1 MLTRLPSRTNLNTDK
16 DEKDVSIVT
25 NFTEINSITPI
36 NIMSKTTKKVE
47 TVAKL
52 ENKKPDK
59 IIMSS
64 GTDDVLKDVTKKLE
78 SNLSFKNKTKK
89 NRSSK
94 EYSLGSGTS
103 NSSMDDREDRLN
115 KQESLTPDLD
125 TSSFTS
131 TTEINDSESSSG
143 SGISNEPD
151 SPPLTLI
158 PSVIEI
164 ERGKG
169 SLRRKKSNR
178 SIFSVLSVSL
188 SKDLNKGSLSE
199 SEGDPPKVTSPKSP
213 LKSDKILSRS
223 GFSSLSMRKRR
234 SKSAISIDDQLQV
247 PLSPEYSSSDIPE
260 KTSKVGKLLGLTPM
274 EEKILLDKP
283 SSVKISKK
291 LRGPPPL
298 SIDGKHNDKDEKGHD
313 RNRNNSQVISGSSN
327 KINKILGVSNVN
339 DDLSTVDKSNKAGK
353 ILGWDDNEI
362 VKKAHTMYMEKV
374 VSEFRSAR
382 TNVNSQVTVA
392 SIRNPLAFT
401 GNLSKYIN
409 TNFVLSKS
417 RSWKRRFFIL
427 TKNTLYCFKSNDP
440 TSILMDSF
448 ELTANTIVCVS
459 DAFNGRSWVLEVRK
473 DHKPW
478 YLQADNV
485 EDMKVWL
492 AELKATVVKCK
503 YKEQELPDIPN
514 HSTKTIDDDEDE
526 GSEDVF
532 TTPKV
537 SLEIPNTTNKP
548 IEQKCKT
555 FEQVSL
561 PPPPRP
567 IPPPPRS
574 RSRSP
579 SPTTLSSPTH
589 PLSPH
594 LIVNGDVEEFIGST
608 TKLDKTN
615 SEEELPSRSSSPV
628 ETLSPPRT
636 RPEQVIPNNVTYS
649 DSNDTRQ
656 LSHMRKDSEVSI
668 SSSIQPRRRL
678 SPPIKKE
685 ERNSVR
691 QSIPIMMSPNLF
703 KATSHNNA
711 VIGTSLSPPPR
722 SPRSPLP
729 VRSENS
735 STSITRVGPPPN
747 IPLPLPPPIPP
758 PIPPPRPKCTIT
770 QNTVPKTSRI
780 PNDTSK
786 SSIPHGKISS
796 PPPPSR
802 FSQSPRIMMYLPPS
816 LPPPTIPLPPIP
828 AEPTDN
834 DMSVTSYST
843 PVITDAIIEFP
854 DDDDL
859 DPDYAEELEAS
870 RLVILANNEKIS

>member
-25 NFTEINSITPI
+25 NFTEINSVTPI

-64 GTDDVLKDVTKKLE
+64 STDDVLKDVTKKLE

-94 EYSLGSGTS
+94 DYSLGSGTS

-115 KQESLTPDLD
+115 KQELLTPDLD

-298 SIDGKHNDKDEKGHD
+298 SIDGKHNAKDEKGHD

-327 KINKILGVSNVN
+327 KINKILGVSNIN

-492 AELKATVVKCK
+492 AELKATVVK
-503 YKEQELPDIPN
+503 L
-514 HSTKTIDDDEDE
+514 
-526 GSEDVF
+526 
-532 TTPKV
+532 

-668 SSSIQPRRRL
+668 TSSIQPRRRL

-722 SPRSPLP
+722 SPRSPPP

-786 SSIPHGKISS
+786 SLIPHGKISS

-843 PVITDAIIEFP
+843 PNSMIRFDKTHTIPYHTD
-854 DDDDL
+854 
-859 DPDYAEELEAS
+859 
-870 RLVILANNEKIS
+870 LVAKQ